1 MLSQRVGRFTESVI
15 RGMTRECM
23 RYGGVNLAQ
32 GFPDFDGPE
41 EIKEAARR
49 AITDGWNQYAITW
62 GSPNI
67 RKEIARKTA
76 RFNGFEPDPETE
88 ITVVC
93 GATEGMIATL
103 MAILN
108 PGEEVV
114 IFEPFYENYG
124 PDTFL
129 SGSVPRFVPL
139 RPPDFTFDPEEL
151 RGAVGPAT
159 KAVILNT
166 PHNPTGHVFTRAELE
181 SIRDLCVEFD
191 IFAVTDEV
199 YEHIVFDGRPHVS
212 LASLDGMRE
221 RTITINS
228 LSKTYS
234 VTGWRV
240 GYVLAPKEVTEG
252 VRKVHDFLTVGAPA
266 PLQEAAAAALSMPDA
281 YYADLAA
288 MYQAKRELLQGY
300 LQRAEIPFIEPQGA
314 YYIMADVSGF
324 GASDDVD
331 FAMCLVREHGVA
343 TVPGSSFYHSP
354 GMGGKGKGGK
364 DFIRFTFSKKDET
377 LHDAGERLLGMV
389 RDSGLE

>member
-41 EIKEAARR
+41 EVKEAARR

-62 GSPNI
+62 GNPNI
-67 RKEIARKTA
+67 RNAIARKTA

-103 MAILN
+103 MAIIN

-124 PDTFL
+124 PDTHL
-129 SGSVPRFVPL
+129 SGAVPRFVPL
-139 RPPDFTFDPEEL
+139 RPPDFTFDPEDL

-181 SIRDLCVEFD
+181 SIRDICVEFD
-191 IFAVTDEV
+191 VFAVTDEV
-199 YEHIVFDGRPHVS
+199 YEHIVFDGRTHVS

-240 GYVLAPKEVTEG
+240 GYVLAPKEVTAG
-252 VRKVHDFLTVGAPA
+252 VRKVHDFLTVGAAA
-266 PLQEAAAAALSMPDA
+266 PLQEAAAAALSLPDA

-324 GASDDVD
+324 GALDDVD
-331 FAMCLVREHGVA
+331 FAMRLVREHGVT

-354 GMGGKGKGGK
+354 GMGGGK

-377 LHDAGERLLGMV
+377 LHDAGGRLLGMV

>member
-67 RKEIARKTA
+67 RKAIARKTA

-240 GYVLAPKEVTEG
+240 GYVLAPEEVTAG

-266 PLQEAAAAALSMPDA
+266 PLQEAAAAALSLPDA

-288 MYQAKRELLQGY
+288 MYQAKRELLQGVTFSA
-300 LQRAEIPFIEPQGA
+300 RRSRSSSRKGPITSWRTFP
-314 YYIMADVSGF
+314 VSGLRTTWTSPCASSASTAWRRF
-324 GASDDVD
+324 PGAASITR
-331 FAMCLVREHGVA
+331 REW
-343 TVPGSSFYHSP
+343 
-354 GMGGKGKGGK
+354 
-364 DFIRFTFSKKDET
+364 
-377 LHDAGERLLGMV
+377 GERARGGGIL
-389 RDSGLE
+389 SGSRSPRRTRCFMTPASGCWAW

>member
-1 MLSQRVGRFTESVI
+1 
-15 RGMTRECM
+15 
-23 RYGGVNLAQ
+23 
-32 GFPDFDGPE
+32 
-41 EIKEAARR
+41 
-49 AITDGWNQYAITW
+49 
-62 GSPNI
+62 
-67 RKEIARKTA
+67 
-76 RFNGFEPDPETE
+76 
-88 ITVVC
+88 
-93 GATEGMIATL
+93 
-103 MAILN
+103 N

-124 PDTFL
+124 PDTHL
-129 SGSVPRFVPL
+129 SGAVPRFVPL
-139 RPPDFTFDPEEL
+139 RPPDFTFDPEDL

-181 SIRDLCVEFD
+181 SIRDICVEFD
-191 IFAVTDEV
+191 VFAVTDEV
-199 YEHIVFDGRPHVS
+199 YEHIVFDGRTHVS

-240 GYVLAPKEVTEG
+240 GYVLAPKEVTAG
-252 VRKVHDFLTVGAPA
+252 VRKVHDFLTVGAAA
-266 PLQEAAAAALSMPDA
+266 PLQEAAAAALSLPDA

-324 GASDDVD
+324 GALDDVD
-331 FAMCLVREHGVA
+331 FAMRLVWEHGVA

-354 GMGGKGKGGK
+354 GMGGGK

-377 LHDAGERLLGMV
+377 LHDAGGRLLGMV

>member
-1 MLSQRVGRFTESVI
+1 MLSQRVERFTESVI

-41 EIKEAARR
+41 EVKEAARR

-62 GSPNI
+62 GNPNI
-67 RKEIARKTA
+67 RNAIARKTA

-103 MAILN
+103 MAIIN

-124 PDTFL
+124 PDTHL
-129 SGSVPRFVPL
+129 SGAVPRFVPL
-139 RPPDFTFDPEEL
+139 RPPDFTFDPEDL

-181 SIRDLCVEFD
+181 SIRDICVEFD
-191 IFAVTDEV
+191 VFAVTDEV
-199 YEHIVFDGRPHVS
+199 YEHIVFDGRTHVS

-240 GYVLAPKEVTEG
+240 GYVLAPKEVTAG
-252 VRKVHDFLTVGAPA
+252 VRKVHDFLTVGAAA
-266 PLQEAAAAALSMPDA
+266 PLQEAAAAALSLPDA

-324 GASDDVD
+324 GALDDVD
-331 FAMCLVREHGVA
+331 FAMRLVREHGVT

-354 GMGGKGKGGK
+354 GMGGGK

-377 LHDAGERLLGMV
+377 LHDAGGRLLGMV